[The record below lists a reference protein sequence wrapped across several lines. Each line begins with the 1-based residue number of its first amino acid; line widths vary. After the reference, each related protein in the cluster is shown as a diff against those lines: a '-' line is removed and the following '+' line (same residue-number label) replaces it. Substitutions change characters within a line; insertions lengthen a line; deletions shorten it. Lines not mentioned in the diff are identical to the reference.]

1 MAENYKGIEY
11 ETILAWVEGG
21 IGYLQFNRPKAF
33 NAVNYKLLIEATE
46 ALNFYSED
54 PEVKAII
61 ICGNE
66 NAFAAGADLKFVCG
80 FTSFEARDFLDLSLI
95 HISEPTRRTPI

>member
-1 MAENYKGIEY
+1 MAENYKGIQY
-11 ETILAWVEGG
+11 ETILAWVEDG

-54 PEVKAII
+54 PDVKVII
-61 ICGNE
+61 VCGNE
-66 NAFAAGADLKFVCG
+66 NAFAAGADLKFVSG
-80 FTSFEARDFLDLSLI
+80 FNAFEARDFLD
-95 HISEPTRRTPI
+95 